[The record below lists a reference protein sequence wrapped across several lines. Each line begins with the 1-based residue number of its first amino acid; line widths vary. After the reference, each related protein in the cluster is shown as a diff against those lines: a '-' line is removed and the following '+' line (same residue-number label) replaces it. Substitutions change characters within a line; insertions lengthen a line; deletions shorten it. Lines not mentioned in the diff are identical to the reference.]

1 MPFCHAIFP
10 AVYISK
16 RLYEFHLLSLPLAT
30 GEIFTQPLI
39 EKSDLQSAYISS
51 SDLERDEHG
60 EDEEADERR
69 EDLEGGEAEPP
80 QQLVQLVIRS
90 GVIGFHLRKGYSN
103 IVDILVSRSA
113 FIESL
118 PLVTVP
124 LNKTEI
130 CKVEVNSEIALIS
143 ER

>member
-80 QQLVQLVIRS
+80 QELVQLEEHRS
-90 GVIGFHLRKGYSN
+90 PSFLPSLSARSPLIHAAPGLEILRW
-103 IVDILVSRSA
+103 
-113 FIESL
+113 
-118 PLVTVP
+118 
-124 LNKTEI
+124 
-130 CKVEVNSEIALIS
+130 IAVLRRLS
-143 ER
+143 PRPRGL